1 MPGGLWL
8 CRVRLPSGLVAVVV
22 PSLCRAR
29 LQPHRWMAVRWW
41 KPHSGTRLGR
51 LVGPPRDR
59 RTMWWMSQ
67 TLAGWSQRGKAH
79 RGAGGERGPDLVP
92 VNGLGNRGAADE
104 FSLVE
109 GPRRELA
116 VLRE

>member
-1 MPGGLWL
+1 
-8 CRVRLPSGLVAVVV
+8 
-22 PSLCRAR
+22 
-29 LQPHRWMAVRWW
+29 
-41 KPHSGTRLGR
+41 
-51 LVGPPRDR
+51 
-59 RTMWWMSQ
+59 MSQ